1 MKHVPRVFV
10 PGRIAAGPLTIEG
23 EPARHL
29 STVLRSRPNDPL
41 LLFSGDGKE
50 WHATIASATKNGT
63 LVQVG
68 EVSRMEAPSPVVLE
82 LWAAPVRANR
92 FDWLVEKCA
101 EAGADVIRPV
111 VTEFTQ
117 SHDASAGKVDRWRRI
132 VIEAGEQCGRLF
144 VPVVEPPVPLSRAVE
159 SFHGA
164 LVYGDP
170 EGPAPQEAARLLPA
184 SGHVALVIGPAGG
197 LSDADTALLTSHGAI
212 GMKFGPHLLRTETA
226 ALAGVA
232 LLRALVG

>member
-10 PGRIAAGPLTIEG
+10 PARLAPGPLTIEG
-23 EPARHL
+23 EPSRHL
-29 STVLRSRPNDPL
+29 NTVLRVRPGDPL
-41 LLFSGDGKE
+41 LLFSGDGRE
-50 WHATIASATKNGT
+50 WRATVSAATKQGT
-63 LVQVG
+63 LVVVG
-68 EVSRMEAPSPVVLE
+68 EIARMEAPSPLVLE

-111 VTEFTQ
+111 ITEFTQ
-117 SHDASAGKVDRWRRI
+117 SPDASSGKVERWRRV

-144 VPVVEPPVPLSRAVE
+144 VPIVEPPTPLARAAE
-159 SFHGA
+159 GFHGTF
-164 LVYGDP
+164 VYGDP
-170 EGPAPQEAARLLPA
+170 DGPPALEAARLIPT

-197 LSDADTALLTSHGAI
+197 LSDADTALLTSRGAI

-232 LLRALVG
+232 LIRALAG

>member
-10 PGRIAAGPLTIEG
+10 PGRIAPGPLTIEG
-23 EPARHL
+23 EPSRHL
-29 STVLRSRPNDPL
+29 NTVLRVRIGDAL
-41 LLFSGDGKE
+41 LLFAGDGKE
-50 WHATIASATKNGT
+50 WHAAVSATTKNGT
-63 LVQVG
+63 LVEVG
-68 EVSRMEAPSPVVLE
+68 EVSRLEAPSPVVLE

-117 SHDASAGKVDRWRRI
+117 AHDASSGKVERWRRI

-144 VPVVEPPVPLSRAVE
+144 VPVVEPPVPLARACEV
-159 SFHGA
+159 FHGT

-170 EGPAPQEAARLLPA
+170 DGPPPAEAARLIPA
-184 SGHVALVIGPAGG
+184 SGRVALVIGPAGG
-197 LSDADTALLTSHGAI
+197 LSEGDVALLKARGAV

>member
-10 PGRIAAGPLTIEG
+10 PGRIAPGPVTIDG
-23 EPARHL
+23 EPSRHL
-29 STVLRSRPNDPL
+29 NAVLRVRPGDPL

-50 WHATIASATKNGT
+50 WHATVSAPLKNST
-63 LVQVG
+63 VVDVG
-68 EVSRMEAPSPVVLE
+68 EVSRNEAPSPVVLE
-82 LWAAPVRANR
+82 VWAAPVRANR

-117 SHDASAGKVDRWRRI
+117 SHDASAGKVERWRRI

-144 VPVVEPPVPLSRAVE
+144 VPVVEPPSPLARAIE
-159 SFHGA
+159 SFHGT

-170 EGPAPQEAARLLPA
+170 DGPAPLEAARLIPA
-184 SGHVALVIGPAGG
+184 SGRVALVIGPAGG
-197 LSDADTALLTSHGAI
+197 LSEADTAALKSRGAI

-226 ALAGVA
+226 ALTGVA